1 MLSFYSFDQY
11 GVAHILVV
19 SGGVFSFLLV
29 CSVNFW
35 LLARKNSM
43 HRVFFFRGSMV
54 PVYVNE
60 FFIYLRLVLEQQSDC
75 CRTVR
80 WQFNALEPC
89 LHL

>member
-1 MLSFYSFDQY
+1 
-11 GVAHILVV
+11 
-19 SGGVFSFLLV
+19 
-29 CSVNFW
+29 
-35 LLARKNSM
+35 M